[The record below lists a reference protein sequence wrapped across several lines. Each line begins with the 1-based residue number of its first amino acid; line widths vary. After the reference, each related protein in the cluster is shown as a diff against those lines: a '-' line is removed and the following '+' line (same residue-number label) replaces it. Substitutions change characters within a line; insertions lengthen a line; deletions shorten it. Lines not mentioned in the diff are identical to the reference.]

1 MLTLRAHNSAAG
13 LPHPRRAQVGEL
25 RLVDASIGGTWAPD
39 ACAITI
45 TAYGVADAD
54 HAAVQ
59 DVLQHDLGSGF
70 VVFATSA
77 TISPLDQQGH

>member
-1 MLTLRAHNSAAG
+1 M
-13 LPHPRRAQVGEL
+13 GEL

-70 VVFATSA
+70 VVVATSA